1 MAGVCGHPGR
11 QVTDGPPSP
20 SPAPGLKSD
29 TPVIVSPAHRGV
41 DSVLVREWQ
50 GQNGSKGLEPDLEG
64 EEREIM
70 GLRPLLELQKASQ
83 GSHKAS
89 RRSVTLVSCFG
100 LLVTVRLCMCAVL
113 VITYVGMCCSCRGE
127 WMQTAGQRSPA
138 PPVRKGGISKPQLF
152 VL

>member
-64 EEREIM
+64 EEREIIQTKTYSSTQNRQGDM
-70 GLRPLLELQKASQ
+70 SQSKLLATHYHTS
-83 GSHKAS
+83 
-89 RRSVTLVSCFG
+89 
-100 LLVTVRLCMCAVL
+100 
-113 VITYVGMCCSCRGE
+113 
-127 WMQTAGQRSPA
+127 
-138 PPVRKGGISKPQLF
+138 
-152 VL
+152 